1 MLHFVDGVC
10 VEDGQLVGIQVDIP
24 VQNPLPEAFLAPY
37 FAFQED
43 HYVKVREPKVL
54 ESRSELRERLYRDGF
69 WAEGVH
75 YVRMKRSSGS
85 ARVGKCLFIDEALY
99 DDLHL
104 WEMCG
109 LDIKEG
115 EPVDLAALE
124 SYISL

>member
-1 MLHFVDGVC
+1 M
-10 VEDGQLVGIQVDIP
+10 VGIQVDIP

-37 FAFQED
+37 F
-43 HYVKVREPKVL
+43 
-54 ESRSELRERLYRDGF
+54 YRDGF